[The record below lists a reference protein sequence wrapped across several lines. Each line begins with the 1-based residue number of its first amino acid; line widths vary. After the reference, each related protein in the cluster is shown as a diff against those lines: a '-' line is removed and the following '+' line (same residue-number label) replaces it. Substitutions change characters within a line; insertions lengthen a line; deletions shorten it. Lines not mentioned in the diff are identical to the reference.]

1 MTAWLALAFFMA
13 AFSVGSCDSLL
24 SKSRSPRCCIVKAVW
39 RLKWSERR
47 SAHSPSSLGWQVA
60 KKAGPATPKPAKRK
74 AADGGDGGKA
84 KRARA
89 AEPRSA
95 SKPKKEVRHV

>member
-1 MTAWLALAFFMA
+1 MGL
-13 AFSVGSCDSLL
+13 VC
-24 SKSRSPRCCIVKAVW
+24 KAV
-39 RLKWSERR
+39 
-47 SAHSPSSLGWQVA
+47 SAGQLTPPAPFGWQVA

-74 AADGGDGGKA
+74 AADDGEGGKA

-95 SKPKKEVRHV
+95 SKPEKEVRRACGRRRMLGCA